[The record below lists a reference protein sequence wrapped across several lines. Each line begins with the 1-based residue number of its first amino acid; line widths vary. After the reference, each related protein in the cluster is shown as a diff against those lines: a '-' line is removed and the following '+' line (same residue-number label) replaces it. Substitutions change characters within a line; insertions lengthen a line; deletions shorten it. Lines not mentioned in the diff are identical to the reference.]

1 MKLEVGYKVKS
12 DNRSKYKNFSSYI
25 NVGAFFLILAIFL
38 GFSFFMNNGGYSEY
52 EKRNLK
58 EFPKIANTTIEKF
71 FSGEYFKEIDS
82 FYNDNFPFRDTFL
95 NIANKID
102 ELKGNRKDEIKIY

>member
-38 GFSFFMNNGGYSEY
+38 GFSFFMNNGGY
-52 EKRNLK
+52 
-58 EFPKIANTTIEKF
+58 
-71 FSGEYFKEIDS
+71 FKEIDS

>member
-1 MKLEVGYKVKS
+1 MKLELEYKVKS
-12 DNRSKYKNFSSYI
+12 KARSKYKNFSSCM

-38 GFSFFMNNGGYSEY
+38 SCSFFINNGGYSEY

-58 EFPKIANTTIEKF
+58 EFPKMANTTIEKF

-82 FYNDNFPFRDTFL
+82 FYNDNFPLRDTFL

>member
-58 EFPKIANTTIEKF
+58 EFP
-71 FSGEYFKEIDS
+71 
-82 FYNDNFPFRDTFL
+82 NFPLRDTFL